1 MTDSSAKGIWDTLS
15 AIDCTD
21 HIEEKNGLSYLSW
34 AWAWGMLMKY
44 FPTAQYEFGEH
55 EMHNDLTVTVHC
67 TITIGGVKRSMW
79 LPVMDYKNR
88 AIQDP
93 NAREISDTKMRCL
106 VKCIA
111 MFGLGHYIYAGE
123 DVPDSAASE
132 KAEKQGKA
140 EKPAKEK
147 KAEKEPDF
155 DDFEDDGIE
164 DLGDVDPEETKPPK
178 KEAAERIDSEEAAE
192 FMVNQTAEVAEE
204 FCDTK
209 EELRDFYVKN
219 AKVIRML
226 KEQWPDQYEALQKRF
241 KQIAERI
248 SSKEEE

>member
-1 MTDSSAKGIWDTLS
+1 MTDTSAKAIWSTLS
-15 AIDCTD
+15 AIDCSD

-34 AWAWGMLMKY
+34 AWAWGILMNH
-44 FPTAQYEFGEH
+44 FPEAEYEFGEH
-55 EMHNDLTVTVHC
+55 ELHNDLTVTVHC

-123 DVPDSAASE
+123 DLPGE
-132 KAEKQGKA
+132 AERA
-140 EKPAKEK
+140 EKPSKPEKKPGK
-147 KAEKEPDF
+147 KAEKEF
-155 DDFEDDGIE
+155 DDFDDDGIE

-178 KEAAERIDSEEAAE
+178 EEKGEHIDSEEAAE

-209 EELRDFYVKN
+209 MELRDFYVKN

-248 SSKEEE
+248 AAKEEE